1 MFSCPH
7 ATIRQFALTEEEIA
21 NAPMEFE
28 TIQAMGKGAENY
40 KFRIQVSPDNCV
52 GCGLCAAECPGKG
65 GKKALEMVDVHSLMN
80 EAPLADYLFNETEYK
95 SELVNDTPKGT
106 QFLKPY
112 FEVPGSCPGC
122 GEAPYYR
129 LVSQLF
135 GPDMLVANATGCSS
149 IYCGSTPSTPFV
161 TDKNGNGVA
170 WANSLFE
177 DNAEYGYGMALAKNY
192 QKAVLLKTMED
203 NLDNVEPELKTLLE
217 EYLKINGNR
226 VEEKKLAGKIGEL
239 AGKSSCEA
247 VHVLAEQCRD
257 LVSASVWIVGGDG
270 WAYDIGYGGL
280 DHVIANNLNVNI
292 LVLDTEVYS
301 NTGGQSSK
309 SSQAASIAQFA
320 AGGKAVAKKDLGQIA
335 MSYGHVYVAS
345 VCMGAN
351 RMQAIKALKEAES
364 YNGPSLII
372 AYCPCELHGI
382 KGGLSKQQLV
392 QKQAVECGYVTLY
405 RYDPRNESP
414 LTIDYKTPDFDKFQD
429 FLMDEARYNNLIKV
443 NPDKAQ
449 ELYEKAKNDAKRRF
463 ANLEARAK

>member
-1 MFSCPH
+1 MV
-7 ATIRQFALTEEEIA
+7 IA
-21 NAPMEFE
+21 
-28 TIQAMGKGAENY
+28 
-40 KFRIQVSPDNCV
+40 R
-52 GCGLCAAECPGKG
+52 
-65 GKKALEMVDVHSLMN
+65 
-80 EAPLADYLFNETEYK
+80 
-95 SELVNDTPKGT
+95 
-106 QFLKPY
+106 LK
-112 FEVPGSCPGC
+112 
-122 GEAPYYR
+122 
-129 LVSQLF
+129 
-135 GPDMLVANATGCSS
+135 
-149 IYCGSTPSTPFV
+149 
-161 TDKNGNGVA
+161 GNG
-170 WANSLFE
+170 
-177 DNAEYGYGMALAKNY
+177 G
-192 QKAVLLKTMED
+192 VL
-203 NLDNVEPELKTLLE
+203 
-217 EYLKINGNR
+217 EYLR
-226 VEEKKLAGKIGEL
+226 
-239 AGKSSCEA
+239 
-247 VHVLAEQCRD
+247 RR
-257 LVSASVWIVGGDG
+257 IVGGDG

-351 RMQAIKALKEAES
+351 RVQAIKALKEAES

-414 LTIDYKTPDFDKFQD
+414 LTIDYTTPDFEKFD
-429 FLMDEARYNNLIKV
+429 AFLMDEARYNNLVKV

-449 ELYEKAKNDAKRRF
+449 ELYEKAKSDAKRRF
-463 ANLEARAK
+463 ANLQARVK